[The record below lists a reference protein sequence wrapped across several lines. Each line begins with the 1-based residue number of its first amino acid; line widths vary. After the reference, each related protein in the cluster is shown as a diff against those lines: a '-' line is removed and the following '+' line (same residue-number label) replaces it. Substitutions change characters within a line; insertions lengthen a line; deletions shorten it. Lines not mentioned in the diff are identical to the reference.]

1 MKHLRR
7 VGLEH
12 CRHLVLHRLLA
23 IHQDPSP
30 PSGASCRIRLLVQWG
45 VITHS
50 RGNVS
55 EHPRGDAMPLATEVE
70 QFCPFR
76 PGKDVNMLGLKF

>member
-1 MKHLRR
+1 
-7 VGLEH
+7 
-12 CRHLVLHRLLA
+12 
-23 IHQDPSP
+23 
-30 PSGASCRIRLLVQWG
+30 LLVQWG